1 MDILNKNIKNVRVDI
16 INYYIFED
24 NNKIS
29 IKNIKNHEL
38 FYIIELIKE
47 KNIDILSYDFVS
59 HIYENKKEF
68 LNVVNVPKTNI
79 YENFL
84 NGISNIKD
92 IKNLEEYVNKFKKIY
107 SSILNDGLFENK
119 ADPITLLRI
128 RKGYENILVI
138 DSGKIRFFI
147 AKILNMEKISAVIL
161 DETENNIYNFI

>member
-1 MDILNKNIKNVRVDI
+1 MSILNKKIVDVKI
-16 INYYIFED
+16 ETINQYIFGE
-24 NNKIS
+24 NC

-38 FYIIELIKE
+38 FYISELIKE

-84 NGISNIKD
+84 NGTSNIKD
-92 IKNLEEYVNKFKKIY
+92 IKNLEEYVNKFKSIY
-107 SSILNDGLFENK
+107 SSILTDTLFENK
-119 ADPITLLRI
+119 SDPITLLRI

-138 DSGKIRFFI
+138 YSGRIRFFI
-147 AKILNMEKISAVIL
+147 AKILNMEKIPTVIL

>member
-1 MDILNKNIKNVRVDI
+1 MDILNKNIKNVRVET
-16 INYYIFED
+16 INQYIFGE
-24 NNKIS
+24 NC

-38 FYIIELIKE
+38 FYIHELIKE

-84 NGISNIKD
+84 NGNSNIKD
-92 IKNLEEYVNKFKKIY
+92 IKNLEEYVNKFKNIY